1 MYTVRSIIYY
11 GLLKRR
17 QKSSLNPFPSP
28 DGSFD
33 CSRHTVFLGTNFI
46 EKDFDF
52 DFLAQKY
59 EKNSVFRVSTP
70 TICPTDCGWFF
81 VLGDQIGWFFVLGG
95 FWPRR
100 TRIWNNFLILTSV
113 RHPSGWNS
121 FFLLKGRLRF
131 WQLFLKIRQKLIL
144 NRIFSSDHIL
154 DSCGSEESFM
164 IKIIEKNFYFCRD
177 KKFLKWLLFANFS
190 NFSIFSKIHQKSSW
204 GQIFSSDGIFGIW
217 DIMVF

>member
-1 MYTVRSIIYY
+1 MLPSSWFGKISVCTVRSIIYY
-11 GLLKRR
+11 ELLKRR

-33 CSRHTVFLGTNFI
+33 CSRHTVFLGTSFI

-59 EKNSVFRVSTP
+59 EKNSVFWVSTP

-100 TRIWNNFLILTSV
+100 TRIRSNFLNLTSV
-113 RHPSGWNS
+113 RRPSGWNS
-121 FFLLKGRLRF
+121 FFRLKGRLHF

-144 NRIFSSDHIL
+144 NRIFSSGHIL
-154 DSCGSEESFM
+154 VSCESEEFVM
-164 IKIIEKNFYFCRD
+164 IKTIEKTFISAEIRNF
-177 KKFLKWLLFANFS
+177 
-190 NFSIFSKIHQKSSW
+190 
-204 GQIFSSDGIFGIW
+204 
-217 DIMVF
+217 